1 MFNSPL
7 SIEKTDQIIALLD
20 LPLAARVVDLGCG
33 EGEFLIRV
41 MERYGA
47 IGHGID
53 PQTSALEKCRAKSKG
68 RVNPEHLHLFAKH
81 GADFDWSQEQFDLA
95 ICIGASHAFEG
106 FNPTLRKL
114 KKHVRPNGLILMADI
129 FWKKRPAKEY
139 ADFLG
144 EGWPPPD
151 IDFSAR
157 VIAGEKEGLLALYSV
172 PSSQE
177 EWDHFEG
184 EFATKRF
191 RKALAMSDE
200 EARNGAVMKTKI
212 WRDAYFKW
220 GRSTMGFGFYLYQ
233 NTDATF

>member
-7 SIEKTDQIIALLD
+7 SLEKTDQIIALLD
-20 LPLAARVVDLGCG
+20 LPPSARVVDLGCG

-53 PQTSALEKCRAKSKG
+53 PQTSALDKCRAKSEG
-68 RVNPEHLHLFAKH
+68 RANPEHLHLFAKH
-81 GADFDWSQEQFDLA
+81 GTDFDWPQEPFDLA

-106 FNPTLRKL
+106 FNPTLREL
-114 KKHVRPNGLILMADI
+114 KKHVRTNGLILMGDI
-129 FWKKRPAKEY
+129 FWKKRPVKE
-139 ADFLG
+139 
-144 EGWPPPD
+144 
-151 IDFSAR
+151 
-157 VIAGEKEGLLALYSV
+157 YSV

-191 RKALAMSDE
+191 RKALAMSDAAE
-200 EARNGAVMKTKI
+200 RNGAVTKTKI

-233 NTDATF
+233 NTDANF